1 MTTDCFFDT
10 MNGQKDHSER
20 RCGVWRMTVERLS
33 LFRLAWPIFLELF
46 LITLVGFVNVF
57 ILSKYDSVA
66 AAAVEAT
73 NQILWN
79 FLLVFAIISLG
90 TSVLVAQNVGA
101 ARPETINKVVAV
113 SLFFNTILGLAASM
127 TLLLGGQELLMFMGI
142 ADDLLGYAHTYL
154 LLAGGFI
161 FFDALLSSADA
172 VLKGFGRTKQCLAIT
187 AFMNVLNLIGSAVLG
202 LGFAGMVPAL
212 GVQGVA
218 IAAVVSKGVAVCS
231 AWTYLFT
238 NMIKVDIWR
247 QLLSFPVTE
256 LKQLLKI
263 GFPAAM
269 ENMSYNLSQT
279 VLMMIIIVH
288 LGADAYITRTYAW
301 SVIKMAFLFSLAIGQ
316 ANIIMIGQLVGAGK
330 FVEAEKA
337 GMKNFWIAFKAAWL
351 IGGILFLFRYY
362 FMEIFTM
369 DAWIIGL
376 GALIFTIDAF
386 LEPGRTFNIVFI
398 YGLRGA
404 GDVNFPVII
413 AVLSMWSVTI
423 GLGYY
428 LGVILGLG
436 LPAIWA
442 VMLMDEWL
450 RGLCMLW
457 RWKSGAWK
465 AKAVV

>member
-1 MTTDCFFDT
+1 
-10 MNGQKDHSER
+10 MN
-20 RCGVWRMTVERLS
+20 VNRLS
-33 LFRLAWPIFLELF
+33 LFKLAWPIFLELF
-46 LITLVGFVNVF
+46 LITLVGFVNVY

-73 NQILWN
+73 IQILWN
-79 FLLVFAIISLG
+79 FFLVFAIISMG

-101 ARPETINKVVAV
+101 KRPEIIDKIAAV
-113 SLFFNTILGLAASM
+113 SLFLNVILGVTASLV
-127 TLLLGGQELLMFMGI
+127 LLTGGKKILMLMGI
-142 ADDLLGYAHTYL
+142 ADNLLSYAHTYL
-154 LLAGGFI
+154 LWAGGFI

-172 VLKGFGRTKQCLAIT
+172 IFKGFGRTKQCLAIT
-187 AFMNVLNLIGSAVLG
+187 AFMNILNLIGSAVMG
-202 LGFAGMVPAL
+202 LGMAGFPAM

-218 IAAVVSKGVAVCS
+218 IAAVLSKGVAVCS
-231 AWTYLFT
+231 ALVYLFT
-238 NMIKVDIWR
+238 K
-247 QLLSFPVTE
+247 LLKLNILRHLLQFPKTE

-263 GFPAAM
+263 GLPAAM

-316 ANIIMIGQLVGAGK
+316 ANIIMIGQLVGAQK
-330 FVEAEKA
+330 FEEAEKA
-337 GMKNFWIAFKAAWL
+337 GMKNFLVAFSFSWV
-351 IGGILFLFRYY
+351 IGCILFLFRYH
-362 FMEIFTM
+362 FIGIFTT
-369 DAWIIGL
+369 DTSIVAL
-376 GALIFTIDAF
+376 GALIFAIDAF

-404 GDVNFPVII
+404 GDVNFPVIM
-413 AVLSMWSVTI
+413 AVISMWSVTI

-428 LGVILGLG
+428 LGVTLGFG

-442 VMLMDEWL
+442 LMLVDEWL

-457 RWKSGAWK
+457 RWKSGIWK
-465 AKAVV
+465 TKVMV

>member
-1 MTTDCFFDT
+1 
-10 MNGQKDHSER
+10 
-20 RCGVWRMTVERLS
+20 MTVSRLS
-33 LFRLAWPIFLELF
+33 LFKLAWPIFLELF

-73 NQILWN
+73 IQILWN
-79 FLLVFAIISLG
+79 FLLVFAIISMG

-101 ARPETINKVVAV
+101 KRPKEIDKVAAV
-113 SLFFNTILGLAASM
+113 SLLFNTILGLAASLF
-127 TLLLGGQELLMFMGI
+127 LLIGGKKILMFMGI
-142 ADDLLGYAHTYL
+142 ADNLLSYAHTYL

-161 FFDALLSSADA
+161 FFDALLSSTDA
-172 VLKGFGRTKQCLAIT
+172 ILKGFGRTKQCLAIT
-187 AFMNVLNLIGSAVLG
+187 AFMNILNLIGSVVLG
-202 LGFAGMVPAL
+202 LGMAGVPAM
-212 GVQGVA
+212 GVKGVA
-218 IAAVVSKGVAVCS
+218 IAAICSKGIAVCS
-231 AWTYLFT
+231 ALIYLFT
-238 NMIKVDIWR
+238 K
-247 QLLSFPVTE
+247 LLKPAILRHLLQFPKKE

-279 VLMMIIIVH
+279 VLMTIIIVH

-316 ANIIMIGQLVGAGK
+316 ANIIMIGQLVGARK
-330 FVEAEKA
+330 FEEAEKT
-337 GMKNFWIAFKAAWL
+337 GMHNFLIAFASAWV

-362 FMEIFTM
+362 FMGIFTA
-369 DAWIIGL
+369 DNSILAL
-376 GALIFTIDAF
+376 GALIFAIDAF

-428 LGVILGLG
+428 LGVVMGFG
-436 LPAIWA
+436 LPAIWSL
-442 VMLMDEWL
+442 MLVDEWL

-465 AKAVV
+465 AKVMV